1 MVDRR
6 HGGGSRSGFPRL
18 TREAVTVA
26 EGGLKAIFLAQ
37 RPALLRLLVARL
49 GNREDAEDVLQDMW
63 LRIDRLADQPVAQPA
78 AFLYRIAANLATD
91 RRIATGRR
99 GARDAAWTDSQPQAD
114 ELPDPERALMAQ
126 RQWREVEGAIADMP
140 ERMATALR
148 MFRLEEQ
155 PQRAIA
161 EHLGISISGVEK
173 LLQRAYRKIHDRL
186 ERIGEDSE
194 VARRQQGERGTDR
207 AR

>member
-1 MVDRR
+1 MAD
-6 HGGGSRSGFPRL
+6 
-18 TREAVTVA
+18 
-26 EGGLKAIFLAQ
+26 GGLKAIFLAQ
-37 RPALLRLLVARL
+37 RPTLLRLLVARL

-99 GARDAAWTDSQPQAD
+99 GARDAVWVDSLPHAD
-114 ELPDPERALMAQ
+114 ELPDAERTLMAQ
-126 RQWREVEGAIADMP
+126 QQWQEVEGAIADMP
-140 ERMATALR
+140 ERMAVAFR

-155 PQRAIA
+155 SQRVIA

-186 ERIGEDSE
+186 DRFAEDS
-194 VARRQQGERGTDR
+194 AAACRQHGERGTDR

>member
-1 MVDRR
+1 MAD
-6 HGGGSRSGFPRL
+6 
-18 TREAVTVA
+18 
-26 EGGLKAIFLAQ
+26 GGLKAIFLAQ

-49 GNREDAEDVLQDMW
+49 GNRDDAEDVMQDMW
-63 LRIDRLADQPVAQPA
+63 LRIDRLATEPIAQPT
-78 AFLYRIAANLATD
+78 AFLYRVAANLATD
-91 RRIATGRR
+91 RRIAAGRR
-99 GARDAAWTDSQPQAD
+99 SARDAVWIESRPQAD
-114 ELPDPERALMAQ
+114 ELPDAERTLMARREWQ
-126 RQWREVEGAIADMP
+126 EVEAAIADMP
-140 ERMATALR
+140 DRMAIALR

-186 ERIGEDSE
+186 DRFAEDSE
-194 VARRQQGERGTDR
+194 AARRQHGERGTDR

>member
-1 MVDRR
+1 
-6 HGGGSRSGFPRL
+6 
-18 TREAVTVA
+18 VA
-26 EGGLKAIFLAQ
+26 DGGLKAIFLAQ
-37 RPALLRLLVARL
+37 RPTLLRLLVARL

-99 GARDAAWTDSQPQAD
+99 GARDAVWVDSLPRAD
-114 ELPDPERALMAQ
+114 ELPDAERTLMAQ
-126 RQWREVEGAIADMP
+126 RQWQEVEGAIADMP
-140 ERMATALR
+140 ERMAIALR

-155 PQRAIA
+155 SQRAIA

-186 ERIGEDSE
+186 DRFAEDSAA
-194 VARRQQGERGTDR
+194 ARRQHGERGTDR